1 MPATL
6 SGREGLLRLGGRI
19 VARLD
24 RWELNGAKL
33 TGHAVEIDENYADR
47 DTYDVWLRVSRWDV
61 YRQQM
66 AEIDVDDM
74 SVSAT
79 ISGRPERVAYEKM

>member
-1 MPATL
+1 MPAQL
-6 SGREGLLRLGGRI
+6 KGREGLLRLGGRT

-24 RWELNGAKL
+24 RWELHGAKF

-47 DTYDVWLRVSRWDV
+47 DVYDVWLRVSRWDV